1 MDTNEDQIT
10 TLELLEMSIQDIS
23 GDERYASVCLHTDKL
38 VLTSDSSD
46 LPFAAA
52 TSRLGCKVVVKART
66 KAVEDTLRCF
76 NVENGVEI
84 SGSQIPIV
92 PCIDALDNACL
103 YDGALVVS
111 IDHDVNSQN
120 AHDGGQ
126 RDEQVLVVWCDK
138 TTAIVEQYRRTEH
151 RLRHLVGD
159 CTCDGGRDTSDHS
172 ASVEDRRHTQYPG
185 YEGIFDE
192 DVQRR
197 LLAQNPDPLGVI
209 PKEPPAVDPAL
220 TLADPSVGSW
230 VGSQPCRTK
239 GRKMKAP
246 TKAAMSGGVG
256 KSQAIRNRRACVSR
270 VAIPGPRTLGKKKTN
285 TIYDNSPIN
294 IGASDDTGS
303 GSDSDDDEYADG
315 PTRRRTER
323 AHAVPDAEE
332 YATRSRGR
340 TSQSASEKHEQHDPL
355 KSTAGQRGSGR
366 QQLSRQTS
374 QDTVET
380 QEPSSRIAAVEK
392 EKWRATDD
400 GIKEGD
406 AGPSTA
412 TRGVKRHSQVCRRST
427 RKSSSADCNDIDD
440 ICNLKNKKQ
449 KTASSIPAQKKEFF
463 CPRKECG
470 HQGFGRH
477 HEFHRHLLGCLD
489 IKQFVCDCRG
499 KTWARKDARDRHV
512 KETGCNDSQDSTGDG
527 DEASTQIGEVND
539 AAIHRRAA
547 ELGMSMEDLVY
558 VLGFLT
564 DIETAILLRGSG

>member
-1 MDTNEDQIT
+1 MDTIEDQIT
-10 TLELLEMSIQDIS
+10 ILELLEMSIQDIS
-23 GDERYASVCLHTDKL
+23 GDERYTSVCLYTDQL

-52 TSRLGCKVVVKART
+52 TSRLGCEVAVKART

-76 NVENGVEI
+76 NVENGVDI

-111 IDHDVNSQN
+111 TDHDINSQN

-159 CTCDGGRDTSDHS
+159 CMCDGGRDTSNQN
-172 ASVEDRRHTQYPG
+172 ASVENRRYTQYAG

-192 DVQRR
+192 DVQER

-209 PKEPPAVDPAL
+209 PKELPAVDPAL

-230 VGSQPCRTK
+230 VGSQPGRTK
-239 GRKMKAP
+239 GRKLKAP

-256 KSQAIRNRRACVSR
+256 KSQGIQDRTACVSR
-270 VAIPGPRTLGKKKTN
+270 VAIPGPRTMGKNKTHMR
-285 TIYDNSPIN
+285 YDNTPIDM
-294 IGASDDTGS
+294 GADDDTDS
-303 GSDSDDDEYADG
+303 GSDSNDEYADG
-315 PTRRRTER
+315 LTRRRTKR
-323 AHAVPDAEE
+323 AHAVPDAEA

-340 TSQSASEKHEQHDPL
+340 ASQSASERHQQHLPL
-355 KSTAGQRGSGR
+355 RSTAGQRGGGCR
-366 QQLSRQTS
+366 QSSHQTS
-374 QDTVET
+374 QGTLET
-380 QEPSSRIAAVEK
+380 QEPSSRITAAEE
-392 EKWRATDD
+392 EKWRAMDD
-400 GIKEGD
+400 SIKEGD

-412 TRGVKRHSQVCRRST
+412 TRGVKRPSQLSRRSK
-427 RKSSSADCNDIDD
+427 RKSSSADCNDINV
-440 ICNLKNKKQ
+440 CNVKDKKQ
-449 KTASSIPAQKKEFF
+449 KTASSAPAQKKEFF

-470 HQGFGRH
+470 HQSFDRH

-512 KETGCNDSQDSTGDG
+512 KETGCNGSQDSTGDG
-527 DEASTQIGEVND
+527 SEASTQIGEVND

-547 ELGMSMEDLVY
+547 ELGVSMKGLVY